1 MKLRRQ
7 QLLLL
12 DTVLLGVVG
21 ALSARV
27 FVLLL
32 EFFRGLFLERLAG
45 YHILGTRGVW
55 LIPVSTTL
63 GGLISGV
70 LVYSFAP
77 EAEGHGTDAV
87 VNAFHNLGGIIR
99 ARVPV
104 IKTVASAITIGSGGS
119 AGREGPT
126 ALIAAGVGSIYAQ
139 WGHRSE
145 EDRRLLAIVGMAAG
159 LSAVFRSPVGTAFF
173 AVEVLYSEMEFET
186 SALAYALL
194 ASIVAYALNG
204 FFVGFGPLFAIPP
217 NLPAPLSVDYGWYV
231 ALGVASGLIAAVLP
245 TALYGVRDAFHRL
258 RCPPHVKPAIGG
270 LLVGLVALALPQV
283 LGGGYEWIQE
293 AIDGRLALQ
302 LLLLLGLGKML
313 TFALTIGSGGS
324 GGVFAPSLYVGA
336 MFGAFLGRLFHQP
349 PDAFVVVGMAAVFG
363 AAARVPIATL
373 LMVTEMTG
381 GYRLLVAAALAVV
394 LSNIIQTVLVELL
407 SLRYASLYEA
417 QVPTRSHS
425 PAHYREQL
433 RTAMELLR
441 TRDIWKG
448 QDVHGLEMVS
458 LVESGVPVRFPD
470 GREVRVGVLR
480 GDSPYVG
487 KFLETVALGPSDQI
501 ELILV
506 LRNDRS
512 IWPHSGLRL
521 EEGDHLVAIVTDDG
535 WAALS
540 RHVDPLPHPGRGA
553 RTGGGRP

>member
-1 MKLRRQ
+1 MRLRRQ

-12 DTVLLGVVG
+12 DTLLLGIVG

-27 FVLLL
+27 LIILL
-32 EFFRGLFLERLAG
+32 EFFRKLFLDRLAG
-45 YHILGTRGVW
+45 YHTLGARGVW

-63 GGLISGV
+63 GGLISGL

-77 EAEGHGTDAV
+77 EAEGHGTDTV
-87 VNAFHNLGGIIR
+87 VKAFHNLGGMIR
-99 ARVPV
+99 ARVPF

-126 ALIAAGVGSIYAQ
+126 ALTAAGVGSIYAQ

-145 EDRRLLAIVGMAAG
+145 EDRRLLIIVGMAAG

-173 AVEVLYSEMEFET
+173 AVEVLYSEMEFES

-204 FFVGFGPLFAIPP
+204 FFAGFKPLFAIPA
-217 NLPAPLSVDYGWYV
+217 NLPAPMSVDYGWYV
-231 ALGVASGLIAAVLP
+231 ALGVMSGLVGTVLP
-245 TALYGVRDAFHRL
+245 MALYGVRDAFHRIP
-258 RCPPHVKPAIGG
+258 CPPHIKPAIGG
-270 LLVGLVALALPQV
+270 LLVGLLALALPQV
-283 LGGGYEWIQE
+283 LGGGYEWIQA
-293 AIDGRLALQ
+293 AIDGRLALT
-302 LLLLLGLGKML
+302 LLLLLGFSKML
-313 TFALTIGSGGS
+313 AFALTVGSGGS

-336 MFGAFLGRLFHQP
+336 MFGGFLGRIFHQP
-349 PDAFVVVGMAAVFG
+349 PDAFAIVGMAAVFG
-363 AAARVPIATL
+363 AAARVPVATL

-381 GYRLLVAAALAVV
+381 GYRLLVPAALAVI
-394 LSNIIQTVLVELL
+394 LSNMIQNFLVAHF
-407 SLRYASLYEA
+407 SLRYPSLYEA
-417 QVPTRSHS
+417 QVPTRSYS
-425 PAHYREQL
+425 PAHYRDQL

-470 GREVRVGVLR
+470 GRKVRVGVLR
-480 GDSPYVG
+480 PNTPYTG
-487 KFLETVALGPSDQI
+487 KFLGAVPLGPGDQL

-506 LRNDRS
+506 VRNDRS
-512 IWPHSGLRL
+512 LWPQPGLRL
-521 EEGDHLVAIVTDDG
+521 EEGDHLVAIATDAG

-540 RHVDPLPHPGRGA
+540 PYIDPIPHVKGP
-553 RTGGGRP
+553 RTSQ